1 MWRLGLVGV
10 AAIVAL
16 VPVPPE
22 LVESVYAG
30 RVYPALQA
38 RVTGMSNAV
47 PVALFDLLLAAVT
60 IGSVALAWRDFRR
73 RAALVALARLAR
85 RAVTLAAVL
94 YLGFT
99 VLWGFN
105 YQRIPLEEK
114 LDLDYRAAT
123 PQATELL
130 AQRAVAE
137 MNRLYREPRQALA
150 DRPDRPDPAL
160 AGALT
165 AAARELGRETPV
177 VAARPK
183 RTILD
188 AYFRAASIDGMTDPF
203 FLETLTMSTLLPV
216 ERPMVLAHEWAHL
229 AGYADEGEANFVGW
243 LACLRGDAAAQYSA
257 WLFLYSEAAV
267 GLDRAARIRVAAAL
281 EEGPRA
287 DLRAIAARIR
297 SQVQPTLSALGWGV
311 YDQYLKANGV
321 ERGRESYTDVVR
333 LVLGTSLGVRRSGVE
348 PPSGVGT
355 RTGTSSGSPL

>member
-10 AAIVAL
+10 AAVVAL
-16 VPVPPE
+16 VPVPPA

-73 RAALVALARLAR
+73 RSALVALARLAR

-105 YQRIPLEEK
+105 YQRVPLEEK

-137 MNRLYREPRQALA
+137 MNRLYREPRPALA

-165 AAARELGRETPV
+165 AAARELGREAPV

-267 GLDRAARIRVAAAL
+267 GL
-281 EEGPRA
+281 
-287 DLRAIAARIR
+287 
-297 SQVQPTLSALGWGV
+297 
-311 YDQYLKANGV
+311 
-321 ERGRESYTDVVR
+321 
-333 LVLGTSLGVRRSGVE
+333 
-348 PPSGVGT
+348 
-355 RTGTSSGSPL
+355 